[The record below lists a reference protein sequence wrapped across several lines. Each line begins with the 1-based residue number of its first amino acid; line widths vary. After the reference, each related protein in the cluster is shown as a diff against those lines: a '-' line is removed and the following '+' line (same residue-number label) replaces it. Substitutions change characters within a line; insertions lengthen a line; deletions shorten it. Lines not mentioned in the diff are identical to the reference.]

1 MSLSRSFY
9 FPWFREDEYDFESM
23 EGEPPYPAQ
32 VAAELAKDLRSWKKY
47 VAADMLAALRR
58 TPPERLE
65 KESRY
70 FKRLVEE
77 RLAEGYAMV
86 VDF

>member
-1 MSLSRSFY
+1 MEHGKEITYRS
-9 FPWFREDEYDFESM
+9 
-23 EGEPPYPAQ
+23 
-32 VAAELAKDLRSWKKY
+32 
-47 VAADMLAALRR
+47 ADMLAALRR
-58 TPPERLE
+58 TPPEQLE

-70 FKRLVEE
+70 FKPLVEE